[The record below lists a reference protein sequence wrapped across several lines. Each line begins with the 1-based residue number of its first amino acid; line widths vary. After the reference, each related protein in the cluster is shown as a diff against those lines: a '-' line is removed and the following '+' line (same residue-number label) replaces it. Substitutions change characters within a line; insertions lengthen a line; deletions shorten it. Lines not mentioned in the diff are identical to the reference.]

1 MCLYYSVRT
10 AEMHVL
16 DRGKLFFA
24 LSDLTTLSIE
34 LFHLS
39 NCYRIYIR
47 LTHMLHKNHLNSNV
61 IFIFVE
67 I

>member
-1 MCLYYSVRT
+1 
-10 AEMHVL
+10 MHVL

-39 NCYRIYIR
+39 NCYRIYMR
-47 LTHMLHKNHLNSNV
+47 LTLMLHKTQLNSNV